1 MFISKN
7 QLHSVL
13 SRLDNREKLLEAGD
27 RESGG
32 LTEKLEH
39 LTRVVGG
46 PKLSRK
52 YVGFP
57 NSPVDP
63 FHGAPLWDR
72 VEALPFKFKYL
83 AEVPA
88 KVVAEPKKP

>member
-1 MFISKN
+1 MFISKK
-7 QLHSVL
+7 QLNSVL
-13 SRLDNREKLLEAGD
+13 SRLDNLEKLLEARD
-27 RESGG
+27 REIVR
-32 LTEKLEH
+32 LTENLEH

-46 PKLSRK
+46 PKLSRR
-52 YVGFP
+52 YVFP

-83 AEVPA
+83 EEVPA
-88 KVVAEPKKP
+88 RVVAEPKKP